1 RARDVDLDRVVDHQ
15 LRRNEWVDL
24 RRISA
29 HRRHRV
35 AHRRKVDDRRH
46 AREVLHQDPSRREG
60 DLLARH
66 GRRIPAGEC
75 LDVGREHGPV
85 ALGPQQVLEEDL
97 QGEGKPP
104 DLEGRLERVQ
114 AEDLERPLADREL
127 ATGTK
132 AVHGHERSPGL
143 GERRLASLPKERAGP
158 ALTKRSGPRDR
169 TTVHVSRATSKS
181 RSGPPDNRDA
191 SRLNFP
197 EGNEMARK
205 SPHSRK
211 ISLLAMT
218 LVGAAI
224 IAPAPASASAARG
237 HATKVVHHASTAAHK
252 TASHK
257 RTRRIRVSHHK
268 TTLAPIIA
276 TASSQIP
283 QAAASVYSSAS
294 TAPCADGGLIPTSA
308 NLVQVRAAT
317 LCLINQQRSAA
328 GLAPLRATAA

>member
-1 RARDVDLDRVVDHQ
+1 
-15 LRRNEWVDL
+15 
-24 RRISA
+24 
-29 HRRHRV
+29 
-35 AHRRKVDDRRH
+35 
-46 AREVLHQDPSRREG
+46 
-60 DLLARH
+60 
-66 GRRIPAGEC
+66 
-75 LDVGREHGPV
+75 
-85 ALGPQQVLEEDL
+85 
-97 QGEGKPP
+97 
-104 DLEGRLERVQ
+104 
-114 AEDLERPLADREL
+114 
-127 ATGTK
+127 
-132 AVHGHERSPGL
+132 
-143 GERRLASLPKERAGP
+143 
-158 ALTKRSGPRDR
+158 
-169 TTVHVSRATSKS
+169 
-181 RSGPPDNRDA
+181 
-191 SRLNFP
+191 
-197 EGNEMARK
+197 MARK

-257 RTRRIRVSHHK
+257 RTRRLRVSHHK

-276 TASSQIP
+276 TASVQTP

-328 GLAPLRATAA
+328 GLAPLRENAALDAAAQAHSDDMVSGNYFDHDSPSGADPLSRVVAAGFATVARVLDLGENIAAGADSLATPDATIANWMASAPHRANILDPTFKQTGIGITAAVPSVLGLGGSGATYTQNFGTAD